1 MSKVV
6 KEVLTN
12 ETAVSE
18 IPIKLLK
25 EWEFTFNELPYCIND
40 VIKTNKL
47 PDVLYPTET
56 KLIKTS

>member
-1 MSKVV
+1 M
-6 KEVLTN
+6 KEVLIN

-56 KLIKTS
+56 KLIKTR